1 MEQDLF
7 AFTQQKVEDLLNAS
21 SSSAETIAAAQAWK
35 DAVAADTGAADAA
48 TEKLLDAIDKHHAT
62 AEGTLAFAES
72 DEGKQFLGEE
82 AAAQLAAHQR
92 ERIAQGAKWCDCP
105 ACTATHE
112 LLRKFGRE
120 E

>member
-1 MEQDLF
+1 MEQELF

-21 SSSAETIAAAQAWK
+21 SSSEETIAAAQAWK
-35 DAVAADTGAADAA
+35 DAVAADASAADAA
-48 TEKLLDAIDKHHAT
+48 TETLLDAIDRNHAT

-72 DEGKQFLGEE
+72 DEGKQLLGEE

-112 LLRKFGRE
+112 LLRTFGRE